1 MDMSEIKKRH
11 EAAKKK
17 RLNLIK
23 RQKALLAKSKAKKEA
38 EKKAAALK
46 RKNLKETQGNLKGQQ
61 AAIKLG
67 DTENRKGRQVNIPA
81 SKPQT
86 GRLGTVATV
95 AAIQAIP
102 IGKVVNGISK
112 ISKNLYKIG
121 KKTYNSAAAARKA
134 KIASQSKATS
144 SVAKPKTKADT
155 PKVWPGTKA
164 TSTTPKKVWP
174 TSKPTP
180 KVEGPSPV
188 KGQQPKNP
196 WRTKTKPE
204 KSDAGLKR
212 FLGKT
217 KVDKPTPKPVPKP
230 TSQAGKAA
238 GNAAIRGQQS
248 TSRFLGSNAAKAAA
262 ALALVNQKSKPKP
275 EPKPTKKKVKN
286 NLVDQDSELFDNDA
300 SIESKTTDKPEKDPH
315 WREIKKVTKALGGL
329 KYEVPETDDFGVAT
343 DPDMREAELTSDAK
357 GGLIGSPR
365 KTTKVKIKKKAT
377 SSTKK
382 RKGFGGRGHG
392 AALRGF

>member
-1 MDMSEIKKRH
+1 MDMSEIKKRR
-11 EAAKKK
+11 EAA
-17 RLNLIK
+17 NK
-23 RQKALLAKSKAKKEA
+23 RQRDMIRKRNEILAKSKAEKKAKKE
-38 EKKAAALK
+38 AAALK
-46 RKNLKETQGNLKGQQ
+46 RKNLKETQGNLAGQQ

-67 DTENRKGRQVNIPA
+67 DTENRKGIQVNIPA

-174 TSKPTP
+174 TSKSKT
-180 KVEGPSPV
+180 KAEGPSPV

-217 KVDKPTPKPVPKP
+217 KVDKPTPKPVPTPTPKPVPTPTPKPKPTPKPVPKP

-275 EPKPTKKKVKN
+275 EPKPTKKKVKDN
-286 NLVDQDSELFDNDA
+286 NLFLELKKRA
-300 SIESKTTDKPEKDPH
+300 YYEKP
-315 WREIKKVTKALGGL
+315 
-329 KYEVPETDDFGVAT
+329 
-343 DPDMREAELTSDAK
+343 S
-357 GGLIGSPR
+357 
-365 KTTKVKIKKKAT
+365 KIKREKKNLAI
-377 SSTKK
+377 
-382 RKGFGGRGHG
+382 
-392 AALRGF
+392 LRNKWAVEKEKENN